1 MATYFKNG
9 HSVMIQ
15 PRILGRSVVL
25 AIIIALGAMM
35 APAAVRADSVYTVR
49 DVAVDASSTSAVEAR
64 AVALA
69 KGQHAAFDRLLRRLV
84 LLEDQVLMPVLD
96 AIQIEPLIDGY
107 IIDKELVSS
116 TRYRANLTF
125 DFNKFSVR
133 KLLRQ
138 RKIRFAETR
147 SKEVLVVPVFD
158 TGDGAT
164 IWLEPG
170 DWRAAWLA
178 RPANSGL
185 VPLILPLGDVMDM
198 AAIRPGEALAPSRE
212 ALMRLA
218 GRYGTEEIVVASAY
232 LQLAEPPPLLDGNP
246 DDEGGAAG
254 GADGA
259 ESADGTATGL
269 TEKRRVRGPVEGA
282 ILQLTVHRVGV
293 AAERTTSELLRGAPS
308 DSRQDLLARAVKRV
322 LAQVEGGWK
331 QANML
336 RFGRQNKLRIVV
348 PLNGLSDWVEMR
360 HRLGELAVVANV
372 ELATLSRD
380 QADVLLHYFGETEQ
394 LMLGLEQSDLALNFE
409 LRGWVLR
416 NDDAGGQSGPDAKN
430 L

>member
-1 MATYFKNG
+1 
-9 HSVMIQ
+9 MIQ
-15 PRILGRSVVL
+15 PRILCGPVVF
-25 AIIIALGAMM
+25 AIILALGAMM
-35 APAAVRADSVYTVR
+35 APAAARADSVYTVR

-96 AIQIEPLIDGY
+96 SDQIAPLIDGY

-116 TRYRANLTF
+116 TRYRANLIF
-125 DFNKFSVR
+125 DFNKFAIR

-138 RKIRFAETR
+138 RRIRFAETR

-158 TGDGAT
+158 IGEGAT

-170 DWRAAWLA
+170 DWRDAWLA
-178 RPANSGL
+178 RPADEGL

-198 AAIRPGEALAPSRE
+198 AAIRPSEALAPSRE

-218 GRYGTEEIVVASAY
+218 GRYGTEEITVASAY
-232 LQLAEPPPLLDGNP
+232 LQLAEPPPPLFDGDLDA
-246 DDEGGAAG
+246 EGGDAA
-254 GADGA
+254 
-259 ESADGTATGL
+259 GTATGL
-269 TEKRRVRGPVEGA
+269 TDKRRVRGPVEGA

-293 AAERTTSELLRGAPS
+293 AAEQTTSELLRGTPS
-308 DSRQDLLARAVKRV
+308 DSLQDLLARAVKRV

-348 PLNGLSDWVEMR
+348 PLTGLSDWVEMR

-409 LRGWVLR
+409 SRGWVLR
-416 NDDAGGQSGPDAKN
+416 NDDAGGQSGPGAKN